1 MKLVSLVRVVSLL
14 KRVSLVKLVSPV
26 KLEPNN
32 SSDTIVVIQ
41 IDSCETVAVGC
52 VKTTKQLLA
61 DK

>member
-1 MKLVSLVRVVSLL
+1 MKLVSLVRVMSLL

-52 VKTTKQLLA
+52 VKTK
-61 DK
+61 K

>member
-1 MKLVSLVRVVSLL
+1 MKLVSLVRVMSLL

-32 SSDTIVVIQ
+32 SSDNSDTIVVIQ

-52 VKTTKQLLA
+52 VKTK
-61 DK
+61 K